1 MRTPREILFVAI
13 MTMMSLALPTT
24 ASAQEAVDET
34 RMDIDT
40 PGLLIEA
47 AAGWDGLVDQSN
59 AVPIALLIT
68 NHSGEIVRGEVVL
81 HDPLYG
87 NELSLGEVVIAPNT
101 SRRVST
107 IQNLDDWYEC
117 LAEFRTGSDVLW
129 RRDLPLNTGSNFA
142 TNVSFA
148 LFVNDG
154 GRNLQL
160 PGAIVNSATVGSTP
174 AQPTSNTGR
183 LVQCLTANTWQV
195 PNHHGPMIPIQ
206 AMIFREGATDKTLNK
221 LQWQAVGA
229 WMCQGG
235 TLFIHEKSEELI
247 AALTRAAPL
256 KSNAVKLS
264 DGGEFSIR
272 HIGLGAIYEYSQP
285 LFETEGSATRKLIA
299 QTISQLPKYHVAT
312 TATKG
317 FLHDPRGGRADRN
330 RILVGGFFVIY
341 AFLSGAVAIMLF
353 RLTQRKI
360 AIYTLVVVAG
370 ACVLS
375 AGLGGLLRFSEGD
388 LNWITVTQGGAGGA
402 VQVARIEVQSAG
414 GRNSLVAVNGHQPDL
429 QFTGRAQRHYYY
441 WNSQQ
446 IGIGPF
452 TWQRNQAKGEGAENA
467 YQIGVPMTPFG
478 NRRLY
483 GAAYKPNLPRLEFK
497 IRFQKSAIPP
507 QPPALLPDPDEEA
520 VELGAMSAEPA
531 APPAMTAV
539 PGTATVTLVNNLPF
553 DLVDCWLVMGV
564 SPQTAA
570 PAIAQPIPIRPG
582 QTFPR
587 GPQATVAV
595 AQPATVASDLY
606 QMQHIVLLPAGE
618 THKETFGV
626 SFQEYRNDWDLH
638 RAWEF
643 GQITLPR
650 VSRYGTASAW
660 IIGRMK
666 KSPELSIDRKRSDF
680 FVHDGLHLY
689 VQEILPE
696 DMPAVA
702 EFFPPPPTPAP
713 ANGQPAGEEE
723 NPTSE
728 APPSEP
734 ASPGETPPN
743 ANDK

>member
-59 AVPIALLIT
+59 AVPVALLIT

-107 IQNLDDWYEC
+107 IQNLEDWYEC
-117 LAEFRTGSDVLW
+117 LAEFRSGSDVLW
-129 RRDLPLNTGSNFA
+129 RRDLPLNTGGNFA
-142 TNVSFA
+142 TNVTFA

-154 GRNLQL
+154 GRRLQL

-183 LVQCLTANTWQV
+183 PVQCLTANTWQI

-206 AMIFREGATDKTLNK
+206 AMIFRDATAKTLNK
-221 LQWQAVGA
+221 LQWQAVA
-229 WMCQGG
+229 EWMCQGG

-247 AALTRAAPL
+247 AALTKAAPL
-256 KSNAVKLS
+256 KSKAVKLS
-264 DGGEFSIR
+264 DDGEFSIR
-272 HIGLGAIYEYSQP
+272 PIGLGAIYEYSQP
-285 LFETEGSATRKLIA
+285 LFETEGNGSRKRIA

-312 TATKG
+312 MATKG

-360 AIYTLVVVAG
+360 AIYTLVVVSG

-375 AGLGGLLRFSEGD
+375 AGLGGMLRFSEGD

-414 GRNSLVAVNGHQPDL
+414 GRNSLVAVNGDQPDL
-429 QFTGRAQRHYYY
+429 QFTGRAQRYYYY
-441 WNSQQ
+441 WNNQQ
-446 IGIGPF
+446 IGIGPY

-483 GAAYKPNLPRLEFK
+483 GAAFKPDLPRLKFQIE
-497 IRFQKSAIPP
+497 FQKAAPP
-507 QPPALLPDPDEEA
+507 QQPPMPEPGPPEDA
-520 VELGAMSAEPA
+520 VELQAMPPAEPA
-531 APPAMTAV
+531 APPAMAAV
-539 PGTATVTLVNNLPF
+539 PDTATVTLVNNLPF

-564 SPQTAA
+564 SPQTAP
-570 PAIAQPIPIRPG
+570 PAIAQPVPIRPG
-582 QTFPR
+582 QPMPR
-587 GPQATVAV
+587 GLQATVAV

-660 IIGRMK
+660 IIGRMM
-666 KSPELSIDRKRSDF
+666 KSPGLSIDRKRSDF
-680 FVHDGLHLY
+680 FVHEGLHLY

-696 DMPAVA
+696 DMPAAA
-702 EFFPPPPTPAP
+702 EFFPPPPQPAP
-713 ANGQPAGEEE
+713 ANGQPVGEENVE
-723 NPTSE
+723 GETP
-728 APPSEP
+728 ASEP
-734 ASPGETPPN
+734 APGVTPP
-743 ANDK
+743 DSDDE